1 MRRRTFLAGILAGS
15 ADPRLA
21 LAQRRSGPLPVIG
34 FLHSLTHQAVAK
46 RVPAFHQGLREAGYD
61 DGRDFKIEYR
71 WAEGRYDR
79 LPGLARELVD
89 RQVSVIVAG
98 STVAAV
104 AAKAATSQLPIV
116 FAGVGGDPVKLGLV
130 SSFNRPGGNVTG
142 FTILTATL
150 GTKRLEILTEMAPAA
165 STIGA
170 LVNPSN
176 PNSEVTLRELPK
188 AAATLGRKLVFS
200 PVRSAADVSPALQ
213 ALVDQKVEALLV
225 DADPSF
231 MTYLKQISSL
241 AAKHACPAIFEF
253 RDFPDAGGLMSYGPN
268 NNDTYRQ
275 AGGYVARILR
285 GESPADLPV
294 QAPTRYEMIINLR
307 TARAIGIT
315 VPPMLLARAD
325 EVIE

>member
-1 MRRRTFLAGILAGS
+1 MRRRCFIAGIGAT
-15 ADPRLA
+15 AAVPNAAR
-21 LAQRRSGPLPVIG
+21 AQRPSMPVVG
-34 FLHSLTHQAVAK
+34 FLHSLTPEAVAK
-46 RVPAFHQGLREAGYD
+46 RVPAFRQGLREAGYVE
-61 DGRDFKIEYR
+61 GRDFTIEFR

-79 LPGLARELVD
+79 LPALARELVD
-89 RQVSVIVAG
+89 RKVAVILAG

-104 AAKAATSQLPIV
+104 AANTAASRTPIV

-150 GTKRLEILTEMAPAA
+150 GAKRLEILTEVAPAA
-165 STIGA
+165 ATIGA
-170 LVNPSN
+170 VVNPDN

-188 AAATLGRKLVFS
+188 AAATLGRKLVFAA
-200 PVRSAADVSPALQ
+200 VRSAADVGPAFQ
-213 ALVDQKVEALLV
+213 SLVQQNVEALLV

-231 MTYLKQISSL
+231 MTHLKQISSL
-241 AAKHACPAIFEF
+241 AAKQAWPAIFEF

-285 GESPADLPV
+285 GERPADLPV
-294 QAPTRYEMIINLR
+294 QAPTRYEMIINLK
-307 TARAIGIT
+307 TAKALGIE